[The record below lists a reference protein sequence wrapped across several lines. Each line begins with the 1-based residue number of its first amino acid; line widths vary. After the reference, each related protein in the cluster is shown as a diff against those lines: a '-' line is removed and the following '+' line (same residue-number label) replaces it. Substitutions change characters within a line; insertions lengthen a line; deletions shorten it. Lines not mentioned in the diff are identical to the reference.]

1 MHAIVRKNLSIRIS
15 TILVMVCLSCGSLA
29 SAQGSSSTTAS
40 APTNS
45 WKQVEDAMD
54 RSGQSQPGDVIK
66 FGTPRK
72 DLHIVRDGVDIKP
85 GLALGSWAAFKRDG
99 GGAMVMGGL
108 VLTEDEVEPVM
119 MKLQEGGIHESA
131 VHNHLIGESPHVMY
145 MHIAS
150 HGDAVQLA

>member
-15 TILVMVCLSCGSLA
+15 TILVMVYLSCGSLA

-40 APTNS
+40 TPTNS

-85 GLALGSWAAFKRDG
+85 GLALGSWAAFTRDG
-99 GGAMVMGGL
+99 AERWL
-108 VLTEDEVEPVM
+108 WATWFSQKTRSNP
-119 MKLQEGGIHESA
+119 S
-131 VHNHLIGESPHVMY
+131 
-145 MHIAS
+145 
-150 HGDAVQLA
+150 